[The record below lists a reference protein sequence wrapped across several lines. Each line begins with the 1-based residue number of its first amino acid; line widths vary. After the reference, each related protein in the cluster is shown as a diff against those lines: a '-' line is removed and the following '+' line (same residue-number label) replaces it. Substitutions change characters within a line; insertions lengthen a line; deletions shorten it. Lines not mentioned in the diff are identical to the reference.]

1 MESFIVF
8 LLRNSKKKRSMGKY
22 NGCSRILQVSPLE
35 ETTIFTMLFFF
46 IADVNERKNFPWINF
61 GVSVDS

>member
-1 MESFIVF
+1 
-8 LLRNSKKKRSMGKY
+8 MGKY
-22 NGCSRILQVSPLE
+22 NGCSRILQISPLE

-46 IADVNERKNFPWINF
+46 ITDVNERKNFPWINL